1 MISLGIC
8 NNNNMD
14 FLSLLIIE
22 SFCLPTIGLVHKNA
36 LKKVKNKALRLNK
49 QEYLKIPSAFLA
61 FLVGFIDG
69 DGYIQ
74 ISKTTKGFI
83 SIKLVI
89 SLQLEDISTLEYI
102 HSVLKFGKLN
112 IYKDNKTPSCKL
124 VISRTD
130 LQEILF
136 PLLIHHNIFFLTKNR
151 QAQFDLAMYIFKEN
165 IKIYNELPT
174 KEKIPIVFK
183 LPKRASDYLNL
194 GFFKNWI
201 VGFTAAEG
209 SFYTSNNTG
218 YFALR
223 QKGRIELFEAFMLL
237 FTTEKKRLNENNLYN
252 LFVVSSRVDL
262 DKVINLFSFSG
273 LHPLVGLKI
282 LQYFKWLEDL
292 KNNSR
297 YANLSF
303 PK

>member
-1 MISLGIC
+1 
-8 NNNNMD
+8 MD
-14 FLSLLIIE
+14 FLLSSLNIE
-22 SFCLPTIGLVHKNA
+22 YSCLPTIGIVHKNA

-49 QEYLKIPSAFLA
+49 EEYLLIPSFLA

-69 DGYIQ
+69 FGYIQ

-83 SIKLVI
+83 SLKLVI
-89 SLQLEDISTLEYI
+89 SLHLDDISTLEYI
-102 HSVLKFGKLN
+102 HSVLKLGKLN

-124 VISRTD
+124 VVSRTD

-136 PLLIHHNIFFLTKNR
+136 PLLIYHNIFFLTINR
-151 QAQFDLAMYIFKEN
+151 QAQFDLAMFILKEN

-174 KEKIPIVFK
+174 KEKIPTVFE

-201 VGFTAAEG
+201 VGFTAALG

-223 QKGRIELFEAFMLL
+223 QKGHKELFEAFKLL
-237 FTTEKKRLNENNLYN
+237 FTTDRKVLNENNLYN

-262 DKVINLFSFSG
+262 QKVINFFSFSG

-282 LQYFKWLEDL
+282 IQYL
-292 KNNSR
+292 K
-297 YANLSF
+297 
-303 PK
+303 

>member
-1 MISLGIC
+1 
-8 NNNNMD
+8 MD
-14 FLSLLIIE
+14 FLFSSLNIE
-22 SFCLPTIGLVHKNA
+22 YSGLPTIGIVHKNA
-36 LKKVKNKALRLNK
+36 LKKVKNKLRLNK
-49 QEYLKIPSAFLA
+49 EEYLKIPSDFLA

-83 SIKLVI
+83 SLKLVI
-89 SLQLEDISTLEYI
+89 SLHLDDISTLEYI
-102 HSVLKFGKLN
+102 HSVLKLGRLN

-130 LQEILF
+130 LQEIIF
-136 PLLIHHNIFFLTKNR
+136 PLLIYHNIFFLTQNR
-151 QAQFDLAMYIFKEN
+151 QAQFDLAMFILKEN

-174 KEKIPIVFK
+174 KEKIPTVFE

-201 VGFTAAEG
+201 VGFTAEG
-209 SFYTSNNTG
+209 SFCTSNNTG

-223 QKGRIELFEAFMLL
+223 QKGHKELFEAFKLL
-237 FTTEKKRLNENNLYN
+237 FTTDRKILNENNLYN

-262 DKVINLFSFSG
+262 QKVINFFSFSG

-282 LQYFKWLEDL
+282 IQYFK
-292 KNNSR
+292 
-297 YANLSF
+297 
-303 PK
+303 